1 MKPLSREFFSR
12 DTLIVAKEL
21 LGKFVI
27 RNINGNTIC
36 ALIVETEAYI
46 GDHDPASHSF
56 GRITERNKVMF
67 GPAGF
72 AYVYF
77 IYGNHNCFN
86 VVTGPKGK
94 GNAVLIRACEI
105 TAGEKMAA
113 QFRNYPRSKVE
124 LANGPGKLCV
134 ALGIDRGFY
143 GHDLTRSSELIIGG
157 NNLIKQDNIIC
168 TPRIGISKGSELN
181 YRFII
186 RDNMFVT
193 KHRLNSITH

>member
-1 MKPLSREFFSR
+1 MKPLSRKFYSR
-12 DTLIVAKEL
+12 DTLTVAREL
-21 LGKFVI
+21 LGKYVI
-27 RNINGNTIC
+27 RNIRGKVIC
-36 ALIVETEAYI
+36 GRIVETEAYI

-56 GRITERNKVMF
+56 GRITERNRVMF

-86 VVTGPKGK
+86 VVTGPKGE

-105 TAGEKMAA
+105 TSGEKMAA
-113 QFRNYPRSKVE
+113 QFRNYPAKRTD
-124 LANGPGKLCV
+124 LANGPGKLCA
-134 ALGIDRGFY
+134 ALDIDRRFY
-143 GHDLTRSSELIIGG
+143 GHDLTKSGELIIGG
-157 NNLIKQDNIIC
+157 KDVIDNDKVTC

-186 RDNMFVT
+186 KDNVFVT
-193 KHRLNSITH
+193 RHRLNRISL